1 MFRTGMTK
9 GIYGNFLRSFQ
20 LNRSELDTLPF
31 IYVDPETSTV
41 KLLTS
46 LMSTTEIGFE
56 IVAHSMLSEGNLEL
70 ISTDNT

>member
-9 GIYGNFLRSFQ
+9 GIYDNFLRSFQ
-20 LNRSELDTLPF
+20 LNRSEFESHPF
-31 IYVDPETSTV
+31 IYVDPETSKV

-46 LMSTTEIGFE
+46 LMSTTEAGFE

-70 ISTDNT
+70 LSTENT